1 MVALLPRIKK
11 QASGNEPVPANK
23 QKGKKICTKC
33 HKEKTLT
40 DYYISKSPLFSLDE
54 RVPLCKECVIDNSLN
69 EDGTINEL
77 ELNRILRKID
87 KPYYK
92 DLIESA
98 TNRFVKEHS
107 YVDKAEVPYHG
118 KEILQAY
125 FTLVAMRQ
133 DRDKSYDD
141 SEKDG
146 FIHKTSNTS
155 QSIKK
160 QIAKK
165 YADINNS
172 ISDEEIVK
180 NSPEVKWSKKDK
192 QNMKYAI
199 STIGYDPFEDV
210 GLNDCDRKYCFN
222 ILSGYLDTEGISE
235 DGHKLKSVI
244 EMTMLYC
251 QCRRITEEMNLELSK
266 SNVDDVKLS
275 KLTSSKSSMLS
286 SIATIAKDNNIS
298 AQYNKNSKQG
308 QNSLTAKM
316 KEMAEHEFAEIE
328 VNLFDIKTAEA
339 FRQIDEISIS
349 NIAKQLTLDSSE
361 YSAIVKEQ
369 MESIQKYESDLIELR
384 EENRILK
391 NKIIDL
397 ESKKR

>member
-1 MVALLPRIKK
+1 MPKAKSTTGK
-11 QASGNEPVPANK
+11 EPLPANK

-33 HKEKTLT
+33 HNEKPLT

-54 RVPLCKECVIDNSLN
+54 RVPLCKNCVIDNSLN

-92 DLIESA
+92 DLVESA

-107 YVDKAEVPYHG
+107 YVDEEEVPYHG

-165 YADINNS
+165 YADINNTS
-172 ISDEEIVK
+172 YDEELIK
-180 NSPEVKWSKKDK
+180 NTAEVKWSKKDK

-222 ILSGYLDTEGISE
+222 ILSGYLDTDGITE

-244 EMTMLYC
+244 EMAMLYC

-266 SNVDDVKLS
+266 SSVDDMKLS

-286 SIATIAKDNNIS
+286 SIANIAKDNNIS

-316 KEMAEHEFAEIE
+316 KEMAEHDFAEIE

-339 FRQIDEISIS
+339 FKQIDEISNTNIS
-349 NIAKQLTLDSSE
+349 NQLTLDAAE
-361 YSAIVKEQ
+361 YSDIIKEQ
-369 MESIQKYESDLIELR
+369 REMIQKYDSDVESLK

-397 ESKKR
+397 ENKKR

>member
-1 MVALLPRIKK
+1 MALLPRIKK
-11 QASGNEPVPANK
+11 VSSGNEPVPANK

-33 HKEKTLT
+33 HKEKPLT

-328 VNLFDIKTAEA
+328 VNLFDIKTAEV